1 MPQDPT
7 ALAAWVKARA
17 RALGF
22 DLVGVCRPD
31 PDPTSV
37 DAYRAWADAGMAG
50 AMGYMTRPDRM
61 AKAIDPAVNLPVVRA
76 AVVVGWRYFSG
87 DLPPA
92 IRDDPAR
99 GIFAS
104 YAWGADYH
112 AVMTPRLEALRAAIA
127 DRIRRPVDAR
137 VYVDTGPVLERDA
150 ARRAGLGFVGRNTM
164 LIHPRWGA
172 WLFLGAVL
180 VDVDLAPDDAPSDGT
195 CGRCTRCLVACPTDA
210 FPAPYVLD
218 ARRCIS
224 YLTIELRGPIPP
236 DLRPGIGNRVFGCDI
251 CNEVCPWNKRA
262 ARQAADPDLGP
273 DLEVAAPRLLDL
285 VGLTEPAFRA
295 RYGATAVARTRRRGL
310 VRNVCVALG
319 NWRSPEAVPA
329 LAAALADPEPLV
341 RGHAAWALGR
351 IGTPAA
357 RRSLDA
363 ARGRE
368 PDAGALAEVEAALAG
383 SGG

>member
-1 MPQDPT
+1 MPHDPT
-7 ALAAWVKARA
+7 ALTAWVKARA
-17 RALGF
+17 RTLGF
-22 DLVGVCRPD
+22 ELAGVCRPE
-31 PDPTSV
+31 PDPASV

-50 AMGYMTRPDRM
+50 AMGYMARPDRM
-61 AKAIDPAVNLPVVRA
+61 AKAIDPAVNLPAVRA
-76 AVVVGWRYFSG
+76 VVVVGWRYFSG

-99 GIFAS
+99 GVFAS
-104 YAWGADYH
+104 YAWGPDYH
-112 AVMTPRLEALRAAIA
+112 AVMTPRLAELRAAIA
-127 DRIRRPVDAR
+127 ERLGRPVDAR

-172 WLFLGAVL
+172 WLFLGAIL
-180 VDVDLAPDDAPSDGT
+180 VDVDLALDDEPSGGT

-224 YLTIELRGPIPP
+224 YLTIELKGPIPAA
-236 DLRPGIGNRVFGCDI
+236 LRPGIGNRVFGCDI
-251 CNEVCPWNKRA
+251 CNEVCPWNKRT
-262 ARQAADPDLGP
+262 ARRAGDPDLGP

-285 VGLTEPAFRA
+285 VALSESAFRA
-295 RYGATAVARTRRRGL
+295 RFGGTAVARPRRRGL

-319 NWRSPEAVPA
+319 NWGSPEAVPA
-329 LAAALADPEPLV
+329 LAGALADAEPLV

-357 RRSLDA
+357 RRSLAA

-368 PDAGALAEVEAALAG
+368 GDAWVRSEVEGALEV
-383 SGG
+383 GGL